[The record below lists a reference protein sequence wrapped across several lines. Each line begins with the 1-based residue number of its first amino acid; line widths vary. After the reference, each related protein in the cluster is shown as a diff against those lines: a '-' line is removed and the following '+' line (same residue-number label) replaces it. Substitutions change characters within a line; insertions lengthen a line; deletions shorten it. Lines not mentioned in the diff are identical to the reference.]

1 MRTAKNHIS
10 SVTEQSCCAM
20 LVDLSKSNTNPA
32 LQCEI
37 LLDEEKIRAEMC
49 LLNLQCEKLEIEN
62 EKQKLDLAQQKNDIK
77 ISGIDAVMKFQAAM
91 TSLENWQQEDRSLV
105 QQTQEVLKNGF
116 FDESIQNDSL
126 LVVTAIQ
133 SVVNS

>member
-1 MRTAKNHIS
+1 
-10 SVTEQSCCAM
+10 
-20 LVDLSKSNTNPA
+20 
-32 LQCEI
+32 
-37 LLDEEKIRAEMC
+37 MC

-116 FDESIQNDSL
+116 FGESIQNDSL
-126 LVVTAIQ
+126 LVVTAIH